1 MTLRK
6 SCVPEKRCLIQTHG
20 NLTRYV
26 IFNVTWPG
34 LVIFRAAFQI
44 NTSVFF
50 SFSFFVCNA
59 PNGWLNIKL
68 CNPQNHGRHKDF
80 FQTGAI
86 ADFSRGSQEDFSRVR
101 RKWWNF
107 ISPSRNF
114 IFHIS
119 LPKLQTHISLPKNFI
134 FPSRKTTLFA
144 KNVIR
149 KCQIS
154 KYREPYPLP
163 TPMHRMIPFCFETWE
178 GCFKKHAKVSRIWFA
193 TSRSIQTSLLS
204 LRLAKNICFDK
215 NRSVRLLFAT
225 NLFLK
230 LPKSQLIAS

>member
-1 MTLRK
+1 
-6 SCVPEKRCLIQTHG
+6 VQPPEPWASQGFFPDGG
-20 NLTRYV
+20 NS
-26 IFNVTWPG
+26 G
-34 LVIFRAAFQI
+34 
-44 NTSVFF
+44 
-50 SFSFFVCNA
+50 
-59 PNGWLNIKL
+59 
-68 CNPQNHGRHKDF
+68 F
-80 FQTGAI
+80 FQRKPRRFFQGAPK
-86 ADFSRGSQEDFSRVR
+86 VV
-101 RKWWNF
+101 K
-107 ISPSRNF
+107 
-114 IFHIS
+114 FHIS
-119 LPKLQTHISLPKNFI
+119 LPKLQTHISLPKFHISLPKNFI

-163 TPMHRMIPFCFETWE
+163 TPMHRMIPFCFETWK